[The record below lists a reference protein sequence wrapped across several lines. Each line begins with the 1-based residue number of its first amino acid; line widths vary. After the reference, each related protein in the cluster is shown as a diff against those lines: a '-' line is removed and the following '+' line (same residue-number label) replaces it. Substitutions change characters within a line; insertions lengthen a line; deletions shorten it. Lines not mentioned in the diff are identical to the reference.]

1 MKYKCFVLN
10 IQCGRLLNQ
19 FPSFDVG
26 TDYRKNGPL
35 TRGCEWNLVK
45 IHVEYLMLR
54 DVRSVQIPGI
64 ENLSMKRQH
73 GTRCLLYSKSDM
85 VLMGHP
91 KSHRN
96 DHKHDVHLIVITCRH
111 NYFLFEIHETCRRIW
126 YSSRQNN
133 RNRDKTE
140 KKLVKENDS
149 TENRVP
155 VAAAGVDA
163 ETLLL
168 SLDYNVVYLTH
179 ILRLH
184 LLALLIWVYRTY
196 VYSHV
201 KCAQFRHFFKM
212 NIISQTQSNFHIHL
226 LLSLQIYQNI
236 NSY

>member
-1 MKYKCFVLN
+1 MKYQCFVLN

-73 GTRCLLYSKSDM
+73 GTTCLLYSKSDM

-140 KKLVKENDS
+140 KKTSKRKWLNGKSRASCCGRRWCWNTAVI
-149 TENRVP
+149 TR
-155 VAAAGVDA
+155 
-163 ETLLL
+163 LQCCL
-168 SLDYNVVYLTH
+168 SHTYSSPPPPSIINMGLSNVCV
-179 ILRLH
+179 
-184 LLALLIWVYRTY
+184 LARQVCSI
-196 VYSHV
+196 SS
-201 KCAQFRHFFKM
+201 FFQ
-212 NIISQTQSNFHIHL
+212 NEHHQSNSI
-226 LLSLQIYQNI
+226 
-236 NSY
+236 